1 MNYLQFHRDGPMYI
15 NKKPNYAKKLSVFDE
30 LLIEDV
36 NENSLQD
43 YYISTILFRNNNL
56 EPFQPYIELNFLKNI
71 QAKVL
76 VLKGEPIE
84 NIEKDYK
91 PINLL
96 TSIELE
102 PWIDN
107 PKEFTRTELVKFSMN
122 IKNISRL
129 LVKVLELNPKNY
141 YLVHNKQ
148 ITSNIKLDGLVAK
161 SEYSYEYTEQPQI
174 RVRREFSFPELKDKA
189 GIFVIEFFGN
199 GRQSRVIIKKGSL
212 RYISRPNAAGEFM
225 YVMNED
231 NIICKENAGVY
242 IDSRFYEARQED
254 GRIDVPFARTSS
266 YKSIILTDGV
276 IAELCSNFF
285 HTSENYKLETA
296 FLIHKEQLLSATHTS
311 IYLRPKLYVN
321 NIKAPD
327 SLLKDCR
334 AVMNI
339 MNIDGSGLSK
349 TYSDFVV

>member
-1 MNYLQFHRDGPMYI
+1 
-15 NKKPNYAKKLSVFDE
+15 
-30 LLIEDV
+30 
-36 NENSLQD
+36 
-43 YYISTILFRNNNL
+43 
-56 EPFQPYIELNFLKNI
+56 
-71 QAKVL
+71 
-76 VLKGEPIE
+76 
-84 NIEKDYK
+84 
-91 PINLL
+91 
-96 TSIELE
+96 
-102 PWIDN
+102 
-107 PKEFTRTELVKFSMN
+107 MN

-349 TYSDFVV
+349 TYSDFVVSNEEIELAIEVPSSLSSLEIFFTCEVESIEGDKISLESDYSLNLNTALGTSVTFSAFLRMGTDGFIIEVLGRNGEPIGRQRIDIVLNHSL